1 MAHRVF
7 EAAAVD
13 PPPPAL
19 RWVLCALV
27 LLFAPDVAA
36 WTTPAKKGVRDE
48 IWAGITR
55 RLELLDELKALGEP
69 ESEAAPCSSGSERE
83 SSPEVARRRAPP
95 VPHDAGPPPNEAI
108 DVSLRPATVSDG
120 PILLFEQRVDADG
133 DGLYEE
139 IHWRDSDG
147 GGEVL
152 RKHIDRNRD
161 GRIDCWRK
169 LRRGRIVAQILDTD
183 FNGRPDVWE
192 HYGAGRT
199 ISRHVDRD
207 QDGVRDAF
215 FFYQGDLLVMDAN
228 DMDGDGSIDVR
239 SFYEDGR
246 LVRREVLNP
255 ELFF

>member
-1 MAHRVF
+1 MAHWVF

-13 PPPPAL
+13 SPPPAL

-27 LLFAPDVAA
+27 LFFAPDVAA
-36 WTTPAKKGVRDE
+36 WTTPAKEGVRDE
-48 IWAGITR
+48 IWAGTTR

-69 ESEAAPCSSGSERE
+69 ESEAAPRRSGSERQA
-83 SSPEVARRRAPP
+83 SPEVARRRAPP
-95 VPHDAGPPPNEAI
+95 VPHDAGPPADEAI
-108 DVSLRPATVSDG
+108 DVSLAHTNVSRG
-120 PILLFEQRVDADG
+120 LTLLREQRVDADG

-139 IHWRDSDG
+139 IHWTDTDG
-147 GGEVL
+147 RGEVL

-169 LRRGRIVAQILDTD
+169 LRGGRIVAQILDTD

-192 HYGAGRT
+192 HYGAERT

-215 FFYQGDLLVMDAN
+215 FYYQGDLLAMDEQ
-228 DMDGDGSIDVR
+228 DMDDDGAIDVR
-239 SFYEDGR
+239 SFYEEGR
-246 LVRREVLNP
+246 LVRREVLSP

>member
-1 MAHRVF
+1 MADPVF

-13 PPPPAL
+13 SPPPAL

-27 LLFAPDVAA
+27 LFFAPDAAA
-36 WTTPAKKGVRDE
+36 WTTPAKEEVRDE
-48 IWAGITR
+48 IWAATTR

-69 ESEAAPCSSGSERE
+69 GVAAAPRPSGSKRQA
-83 SSPEVARRRAPP
+83 SPEVARRQAPP
-95 VPHDAGPPPNEAI
+95 APHDPGPPPNEAI
-108 DVSLRPATVSDG
+108 DVSLTRTTVSDG
-120 PILLFEQRVDADG
+120 PILLLEQRVDADG

-139 IHWRDSDG
+139 IHWAEEDG
-147 GGEVL
+147 GREVF

-169 LRRGRIVAQILDTD
+169 IRRGRIAAQILDTD

-192 HYGAGRT
+192 HYGAERT
-199 ISRHVDRD
+199 VSRQVDRD

-215 FFYQGDLLVMDAN
+215 FYYQGDRLAMDAE

-239 SFYEDGR
+239 SFYEEGQ